1 MVTLALFLLLIVI
14 PSTFAMDN
22 ETLADNAVIA
32 NGQDSDILSAGAYY
46 FDASLENDTGDGS
59 INNPYKELSDSRIVN
74 NSVLHLANGNYSFAQ
89 VESYKDISVYG
100 QDASKTI
107 ITCNSNGLTVYGN
120 FKLKNV
126 TIVNTQI
133 ISEGTIT
140 ATNTIFKGGEA
151 SNYDKYDNNDGGA
164 ICCPSNEYKA
174 ILNNCSFIN
183 NFAEYGGAISM
194 HGGSLEINNCRFI
207 NNTAYNYGGAIS
219 CIGTASFNSKLK
231 IRNSVFINDSSLNDA
246 GGAIY
251 AKFTVFNGDNITFIS
266 SNATF
271 GSAATLLNSYSK
283 LYDLNLL
290 NNMAKYDGG
299 AIYCMYGNLTVQTSS
314 FINNSANN
322 GGALFMDGCDY
333 FSIESNEFKNNT
345 ARICAGA
352 FYSLLNDY
360 GYNRNNVYENNSAV
374 TYDDLY
380 EVSKIVPPV
389 LTGNYTMY
397 MYNLTFDGLLP
408 VYYNSVDLGYVT
420 PVKAQKDGGNCW
432 AFASLAALE
441 SCILKATGQSVDL
454 SEENMKNLME
464 RYSVYG
470 WNMETNEG
478 GYDEI
483 GLGYLAAW
491 LGPVLESDDLYDDNS
506 NLSPLLESILHI
518 QNIAFITRTSYTD
531 NAEIKRAIIN
541 YGGVYSGL
549 YMSARYSSAL
559 KAYYQYVKNDFNR
572 NHAVEIVGWD
582 DTISIPNAPGPG
594 AWIAKNSWGPD
605 WGDDGYFYISYYDVT
620 CAKLNSEF
628 SVFTFILNDTIRY
641 DKNYQY
647 DIPGKTDYLLN
658 KSNTVWYKNK
668 FKATDDEYL
677 AAVSTY
683 FEKKTSWNLYI
694 YVNGDLKMTKKGS
707 SNPGY
712 YTIDLGEF
720 IPLKA
725 KDSFEVVFKIKVS
738 GRAGVPI
745 SESIILNNYFYKKGI
760 SFLSYDGK
768 NWKDLYNL
776 EWSYNDH
783 EYFSQVACIKAFT
796 VLDIVNTTLD
806 LDISYD
812 GYNPVDITATV
823 LNQYGHKVNAGR
835 VTFNLSGEEYT
846 VAVSNGIA
854 RITHI
859 FERGPN
865 SISAVFDACGYS
877 SSSNSTQID
886 VSKIDVVIDL
896 AVSTSYDAATAVINI
911 SQPLNESVTLS
922 LDNQNYTVKAVN
934 GIASYTFKYIDY
946 GMHSIRAFI
955 NTARYESN
963 EENADFMILIKKTNF
978 IADSFTTIYKSGKEY
993 VFKLEDSFGVAL
1005 ANKKVIISIKGKN
1018 YTRTTNGSGEASIA
1032 INLVTGS
1039 YDVTLYFNG
1048 DGNYSASSK
1057 SSKAIVKSSIDISS
1071 TTYTYNSKIK
1081 LVFVDKNSKAI
1092 ANKKVTVV
1100 FNGVSYSLTTNSAG
1114 AAYVKVTLKPG
1125 KYTLKATNPLTGEVR
1140 TQSVKVVARI
1150 TQNKNVNMFYGA
1162 GTSYKV
1168 KVLDDN
1174 GKVAAG
1180 VKVRF
1185 ALNGKSI
1192 YRTTDKNGFA
1202 SIKISL
1208 APKTYTIYAVY
1219 MGFKV
1224 TNKIVVKPTIITKDI
1239 TQKRSNPV
1247 KFYAKLLDI
1256 NGNILKN
1263 KRITFT
1269 LGSKTYYATTNAQGT
1284 AVLSI
1289 YNLNIGK
1296 YTIISKYSTASVR
1309 NTIKIT

>member
-1 MVTLALFLLLIVI
+1 M
-14 PSTFAMDN
+14 
-22 ETLADNAVIA
+22 
-32 NGQDSDILSAGAYY
+32 
-46 FDASLENDTGDGS
+46 
-59 INNPYKELSDSRIVN
+59 
-74 NSVLHLANGNYSFAQ
+74 
-89 VESYKDISVYG
+89 
-100 QDASKTI
+100 
-107 ITCNSNGLTVYGN
+107 
-120 FKLKNV
+120 
-126 TIVNTQI
+126 
-133 ISEGTIT
+133 
-140 ATNTIFKGGEA
+140 
-151 SNYDKYDNNDGGA
+151 
-164 ICCPSNEYKA
+164 
-174 ILNNCSFIN
+174 
-183 NFAEYGGAISM
+183 
-194 HGGSLEINNCRFI
+194 
-207 NNTAYNYGGAIS
+207 
-219 CIGTASFNSKLK
+219 
-231 IRNSVFINDSSLNDA
+231 
-246 GGAIY
+246 
-251 AKFTVFNGDNITFIS
+251 
-266 SNATF
+266 
-271 GSAATLLNSYSK
+271 
-283 LYDLNLL
+283 
-290 NNMAKYDGG
+290 
-299 AIYCMYGNLTVQTSS
+299 
-314 FINNSANN
+314 
-322 GGALFMDGCDY
+322 
-333 FSIESNEFKNNT
+333 
-345 ARICAGA
+345 
-352 FYSLLNDY
+352 
-360 GYNRNNVYENNSAV
+360 
-374 TYDDLY
+374 
-380 EVSKIVPPV
+380 
-389 LTGNYTMY
+389 
-397 MYNLTFDGLLP
+397 
-408 VYYNSVDLGYVT
+408 
-420 PVKAQKDGGNCW
+420 
-432 AFASLAALE
+432 
-441 SCILKATGQSVDL
+441 
-454 SEENMKNLME
+454 
-464 RYSVYG
+464 
-470 WNMETNEG
+470 
-478 GYDEI
+478 
-483 GLGYLAAW
+483 
-491 LGPVLESDDLYDDNS
+491 
-506 NLSPLLESILHI
+506 
-518 QNIAFITRTSYTD
+518 
-531 NAEIKRAIIN
+531 
-541 YGGVYSGL
+541 
-549 YMSARYSSAL
+549 
-559 KAYYQYVKNDFNR
+559 
-572 NHAVEIVGWD
+572 
-582 DTISIPNAPGPG
+582 
-594 AWIAKNSWGPD
+594 
-605 WGDDGYFYISYYDVT
+605 
-620 CAKLNSEF
+620 
-628 SVFTFILNDTIRY
+628 
-641 DKNYQY
+641 
-647 DIPGKTDYLLN
+647 
-658 KSNTVWYKNK
+658 
-668 FKATDDEYL
+668 
-677 AAVSTY
+677 
-683 FEKKTSWNLYI
+683 
-694 YVNGDLKMTKKGS
+694 
-707 SNPGY
+707 
-712 YTIDLGEF
+712 
-720 IPLKA
+720 
-725 KDSFEVVFKIKVS
+725 
-738 GRAGVPI
+738 
-745 SESIILNNYFYKKGI
+745 
-760 SFLSYDGK
+760 
-768 NWKDLYNL
+768 
-776 EWSYNDH
+776 
-783 EYFSQVACIKAFT
+783 
-796 VLDIVNTTLD
+796 DIVNTTLD

-859 FERGPN
+859 FERGLN

-896 AVSTSYDAATAVINI
+896 AVSTSYDTATAVINI

-922 LDNQNYTVKAVN
+922 LDNENYTVNAVN

-993 VFKLEDSFGVAL
+993 VFKLEDSFGEAL

-1018 YTRTTNGSGEASIA
+1018 YTRTTNGSGEASLA

-1125 KYTLKATNPLTGEVR
+1125 TYTLKATNPLTGEVR